1 MTQVNNS
8 KKNLQS
14 MIDLYSRDIT
24 LKEWTIKWV
33 DEMLA
38 RAYMLLMERWITW
51 ELTKSDSVFLNVLEQ
66 ISTLHDYTT
75 KEKVVRHEFNIPKI
89 DHNRLWM

>member
-14 MIDLYSRDIT
+14 MIDLYSKDIAV
-24 LKEWTIKWV
+24 KDWQIKWV

-38 RAYMLLMERWITW
+38 RAYINLVEKWVTG
-51 ELTKSDSVFLNVLEQ
+51 ELTKSDSIFLNVLEQ
-66 ISTLHDYTT
+66 ISTLNDYTT
-75 KEKVVRHEFNIPKI
+75 KEKVVRHEFDIPKI
-89 DHNRLWM
+89 DPKHLWM